1 MAYPGV
7 KLSTPTIYHNGQY
20 QSDIVFNGVQW
31 THGTGFG
38 DTAAEARREAIR
50 KANNFQRQRTFVP
63 WAVQNG
69 VLKLSETSPSLFF
82 HGNPARGGT
91 STASRTAT
99 RTATEATTTGNKTST
114 STGGASTSGGNVSI
128 SVKHN
133 PATRVGGKG
142 LTLRNMAV
150 VTVKRLPGG
159 AVAITGRKM
168 AGR

>member
-82 HGNPARGGT
+82 HGNPA
-91 STASRTAT
+91 
-99 RTATEATTTGNKTST
+99 
-114 STGGASTSGGNVSI
+114 
-128 SVKHN
+128 
-133 PATRVGGKG
+133 TRVGGKG